1 MKKGG
6 MSHKM
11 HAGKKSKSRTG
22 TRKRRGGM
30 SHKMHGGM
38 SHKMHA
44 GKKRKSTK
52 RKSFLQRLGL

>member
-30 SHKMHGGM
+30 SHKMHGG
-38 SHKMHA
+38 
-44 GKKRKSTK
+44 KKRKSTK